1 MNAIMKRISL
11 TYKLITAC
19 SFVTLALVFACGKGF
34 LEKKPLGAFNPDQLV
49 NQSGIEG
56 LLVGAYHMVS
66 GQGGAPGNTWGSAA
80 SNWVFGSVA
89 ADDSYKGS
97 TPSDQG
103 DIVPIETWAYNT
115 SNPYFNEKWRAV
127 YDGAQRANDVLRF
140 LAKDTT
146 ISAERRKTMSAEAR
160 FLRAHFHFEAKKM
173 WKNVPYVDET
183 ITAASKNT
191 NVPNIDASGNYID
204 IWPKIEADFQYAID
218 NLPETQPQRGRANK
232 SAAIAYLAKTL
243 LYQQKYALAKAQ
255 LDKIIP
261 AAYGGSG
268 NGQTAGGLTYAL
280 VNFQNNFNAATD
292 NSAESVFAY
301 QASVNDG
308 SGTNGNYGDNLNFPN
323 SAGPGGCCGFNNPS
337 ISLANAYKTGS
348 NGLPLFDT
356 YNTAP
361 NVSDPASPYT
371 GNLDPRIDWTMGRP
385 GIPYFDWGPT
395 PVNTW
400 IRDPGTDGYFSPK
413 KNTYAKSQQNSLSS
427 TETSFW
433 GPTQMSAN
441 NVNLIRFADVLLWA
455 AECEIEVGSAAKA
468 LAYVNFVRDR
478 AAKSSWVYKNADY
491 DAAAGAYKTNILSV
505 LADKYV
511 IGLYAAGAFN
521 DKDYARKAIMFE
533 RRLELAMEGQRFFD
547 LARWDNGTGTI
558 MAPTLN
564 AYATAEKTRP
574 TIFAINQS
582 AVFTAK
588 KNEYY
593 PIPQSQ
599 IDIENATGTI
609 NLKQNP
615 GY

>member
-1 MNAIMKRISL
+1 MNAIMKKVPL
-11 TYKLITAC
+11 TYKQIAAFSL
-19 SFVTLALVFACGKGF
+19 VTLILVFACGKGF
-34 LEKKPLGAFNPDQLV
+34 LDKKPLGAFNPDQLV

-140 LAKDTT
+140 LAKDTG
-146 ISAERRKTMSAEAR
+146 IAADRRKTMTAEAR
-160 FLRAHFHFEAKKM
+160 FLRGHFHFEAKKM

-183 ITAASKNT
+183 ITAAAKNT
-191 NVPNIDASGNYID
+191 NVPNIDASGNFID
-204 IWPKIEADFQYAID
+204 IWPKIEADFQFAID
-218 NLPETQPQRGRANK
+218 NLPETQPQKGRANK
-232 SAAIAYLAKTL
+232 SAAMAFLAKA
-243 LYQQKYALAKAQ
+243 YMFQNKYALAKAL

-261 AAYGGSG
+261 PAYGGSG
-268 NGQTAGGLTYAL
+268 TGKTAGGLEYKL
-280 VNFQNNFNAATD
+280 VNFEDNFNAATD

-337 ISLANAYKTGS
+337 ISLANAYKTDA

-356 YNTAP
+356 HNTAP

-371 GNLDPRIDWTMGRP
+371 GSLDPRIDWTMGRP
-385 GIPYFDWGPT
+385 GIPFLDWGPT

-413 KNTYAKSQQNSLSS
+413 KNMYAKTQQNVLSS

-433 GPTQMSAN
+433 GPTQMTAN

-455 AECEIEVGSAAKA
+455 AECEIEVGSADKA
-468 LAYVNFVRDR
+468 LAYVNFVRNR
-478 AAKSSWVYKNADY
+478 AADVTGWVYKNSDY
-491 DAAAGAYKTNILSV
+491 DANTGKYKTQTTP
-505 LADKYV
+505 ADNYLIKPYP
-511 IGLYAAGAFN
+511 AGAFS
-521 DKDYARKAIMFE
+521 DKTYALKAIRFE

-547 LARWDNGTGTI
+547 LARWDNGTGTV

-564 AYATAEKTRP
+564 AYAAAEKTRP
-574 TIFAINQS
+574 TIFAVNPS
-582 AVFTAK
+582 ATFTAK

-599 IDIENATGTI
+599 IDIANATRTI
-609 NLKQNP
+609 NLKQNI

>member
-1 MNAIMKRISL
+1 MKNISL

-19 SFVTLALVFACGKGF
+19 FIAMLGLVLACGKGF
-34 LEKKPLGAFNPDQLV
+34 LDKKPLGAFNPDQLV

-66 GQGGAPGNTWGSAA
+66 GQGGGPGNTWGSAA

-146 ISAERRKTMSAEAR
+146 TPADRRKSMSAEAR
-160 FLRAHFHFEAKKM
+160 FLRGHFHFEAKKF

-183 ITAASKNT
+183 ITAAAKNT
-191 NVPNIDASGNYID
+191 NVPNVDAAGNFID

-218 NLPETQPQRGRANK
+218 NLPEEQPQRGRANK
-232 SAAIAYLAKTL
+232 SAAIAYLAKVL
-243 LYQQKYALAKAQ
+243 LFQHKYALAKAQ

-268 NGQTAGGLTYAL
+268 NGQTAGGLPYAL

-292 NSAESVFAY
+292 NSAESIFAY

-356 YNTAP
+356 YNAAP
-361 NVSDPASPYT
+361 NVSDPANPYT

-400 IRDPGTDGYFSPK
+400 IRDPGTNGYFSPK
-413 KNTYAKSQQNSLSS
+413 KNTYAKSQQDKLSS

-455 AECEIEVGSAAKA
+455 AECEIEVGSAEKA
-468 LAYVNFVRDR
+468 RAYVNFVRDR

-491 DAAAGAYKTNILSV
+491 DAATSTYKVTGQSV

-511 IGLYAAGAFN
+511 INLYPAGAFS
-521 DKDYARKAIMFE
+521 DKDFAKKAIMFE
-533 RRLELAMEGQRFFD
+533 RRLELAMEGHRFFD

-564 AYATAEKTRP
+564 AYATAEKNRP
-574 TIFAINQS
+574 TIFAVNKS
-582 AVFTAK
+582 ATFTAK

-609 NLKQNP
+609 NLKQNI

>member
-1 MNAIMKRISL
+1 MNAIMKKISL

-19 SFVTLALVFACGKGF
+19 SLVTLVLVFACGKGF
-34 LEKKPLGAFNPDQLV
+34 LDKKPLGAFNPDQLV

-66 GQGGAPGNTWGSAA
+66 GEGGAPGNTWGSAA

-146 ISAERRKTMSAEAR
+146 ISADRRKTMTAEAR
-160 FLRAHFHFEAKKM
+160 FLRAHFHFEAKKL
-173 WKNVPYVDET
+173 WKNVPYADET
-183 ITAASKNT
+183 ITAANKNT
-191 NVPNIDASGNYID
+191 NVPNVDASGNFID
-204 IWPKIEADFQYAID
+204 IWPKIEADFQFAID
-218 NLPETQPQRGRANK
+218 NLPEIQPQKGRANK
-232 SAAIAYLAKTL
+232 SAAMAF
-243 LYQQKYALAKAQ
+243 LAKAYMFQ
-255 LDKIIP
+255 NKYAPAKALLDKIIP
-261 AAYGGSG
+261 PAYGGTG
-268 NGQTAGGLTYAL
+268 TGKTAGGLEYKL
-280 VNFQNNFNAATD
+280 VNFEDNFNAATD

-348 NGLPLFDT
+348 DGLPLFDT
-356 YNTAP
+356 YNNSP
-361 NVSDPASPYT
+361 NVSDPASPYS

-385 GIPYFDWGPT
+385 GIPFFDWGPT

-413 KNTYAKSQQNSLSS
+413 KNVYAKSQQNVLSS

-441 NVNLIRFADVLLWA
+441 NVNLIRFADILLWA
-455 AECEIEVGSAAKA
+455 AECEVEVGSTDKA
-468 LAYVNFVRDR
+468 LAYVNFVRNR
-478 AAKSSWVYKNADY
+478 AADATGWVYANSDY
-491 DAAAGAYKTNILSV
+491 DAAAGKYKTQTTP
-505 LADKYV
+505 ADKYL
-511 IGLYAAGAFN
+511 IKPYAAGAFSN
-521 DKDYARKAIMFE
+521 KTFARRAIMFE
-533 RRLELAMEGQRFFD
+533 RRLELAMEGHRFFD
-547 LARWDNGTGTI
+547 LARWDNGTGTV

-564 AYATAEKTRP
+564 AYAAAEKTRP
-574 TIFAINQS
+574 TIFAVNQS
-582 AVFTAK
+582 ATFTAK

-599 IDIENATGTI
+599 IDIENATGTV
-609 NLKQNP
+609 NLKQNI

>member
-1 MNAIMKRISL
+1 MKKIPL
-11 TYKLITAC
+11 TYKQIVTFSL
-19 SFVTLALVFACGKGF
+19 VTLVMVFACGKGF
-34 LEKKPLGAFNPDQLV
+34 LDKKPLGAFNPDQLV
-49 NQSGIEG
+49 NQAGIEG

-103 DIVPIETWAYNT
+103 DIVPIETWAYNV
-115 SNPYFNEKWRAV
+115 SNPYFNDKWRAV

-146 ISAERRKTMSAEAR
+146 ISAARRKTMTAEAR
-160 FLRAHFHFEAKKM
+160 FLRAHFHFEAKKL
-173 WKNVPYVDET
+173 WKNVPYADET
-183 ITAASKNT
+183 ITAAAKNT
-191 NVPNIDASGNYID
+191 NVPNVDASGNFID
-204 IWPKIEADFQYAID
+204 IWPKIEADFQFAID
-218 NLPETQPQRGRANK
+218 NLPDVQPQKGRANK
-232 SAAIAYLAKTL
+232 SAATAYLAKAL
-243 LYQQKYALAKAQ
+243 LFQLKYAAAKAL

-261 AAYGGSG
+261 PAYGGTG
-268 NGQTAGGLTYAL
+268 TGQTAGGLEYKL
-280 VNFQNNFNAATD
+280 VNFEDNFNAATD

-337 ISLANAYKTGS
+337 ISLANAYKTDA

-356 YNTAP
+356 HNADP
-361 NVSDPASPYT
+361 NVSDPASPYAGT
-371 GNLDPRIDWTMGRP
+371 LDPRIDWTIGRP
-385 GIPYFDWGPT
+385 GIPFLDWGPT

-413 KNTYAKSQQNSLSS
+413 KNMYAKSQQNTLSS

-433 GPTQMSAN
+433 GPTQMTAN

-455 AECEIEVGSAAKA
+455 AECEIELNNPEKA
-468 LAYVNFVRDR
+468 RAYVNFVRNR
-478 AAKSSWVYKNADY
+478 AADATGWVYKNSDY
-491 DAAAGAYKTNILSV
+491 DANSGKYKTQTTP
-505 LADKYV
+505 ADNYLIKP
-511 IGLYAAGAFN
+511 YATGAFN
-521 DKDYARKAIMFE
+521 DKTYALKAIRFE

-547 LARWDNGTGTI
+547 LARWDNGTGTL

-574 TIFAINQS
+574 TIFAVNPS
-582 AVFTAK
+582 ATFTAK

-599 IDIENATGTI
+599 IDITNATGTI
-609 NLKQNP
+609 NLKQNI

>member
-1 MNAIMKRISL
+1 MKKIAL
-11 TYKLITAC
+11 TYKLIIAF
-19 SFVTLALVFACGKGF
+19 SLATLVLVIACGKGF
-34 LEKKPLGAFNPDQLV
+34 LDKKPLGAFNPDQLV
-49 NQSGIEG
+49 NQAGIEG

-66 GQGGAPGNTWGSAA
+66 GQGGAAQNSWGSAA

-103 DIVPIETWAYNT
+103 DIVPIETWAYN
-115 SNPYFNEKWRAV
+115 SNNPYFNQKWQAV

-146 ISAERRKTMSAEAR
+146 TPATARKTMSAEAR
-160 FLRAHFHFEAKKM
+160 FLRGHFHFEAKKM
-173 WKNVPYVDET
+173 WNNVPYVDET

-191 NVPNIDASGNYID
+191 NVPNVDASGNFID

-218 NLPETQPQRGRANK
+218 NLPDVQPQIGRANK
-232 SAAIAYLAKTL
+232 SAAIAYLAKAL
-243 LYQQKYALAKAQ
+243 LYQHKYAQAKAQ
-255 LDKIIP
+255 LDKLIP
-261 AAYGGSG
+261 PAYGGSG
-268 NGQTAGGLTYAL
+268 NGQTAGGLSYQL
-280 VNFQNNFNAATD
+280 VNFESNFNAATD
-292 NSAESVFAY
+292 NSGESVFAY

-337 ISLANAYKTGS
+337 ISLANAYKTGAD
-348 NGLPLFDT
+348 GLPLFDT
-356 YNTAP
+356 YNSAP
-361 NVSDPASPYT
+361 NVSAPTSPYT
-371 GNLDPRIDWTMGRP
+371 GTLDPRIDWTMGRP

-427 TETSFW
+427 SETSFW
-433 GPTQMSAN
+433 GPTQMDAN

-455 AECEIEVGSAAKA
+455 AECEIEVGSAEKA
-468 LAYVNFVRDR
+468 REYVNYIRNR
-478 AAKSSWVYKNADY
+478 AADTLGWVYKNSDY
-491 DAAAGAYKTNILSV
+491 DAAAGKYKLPALTKA
-505 LADKYV
+505 ADKYK
-511 IGLYAAGAFN
+511 INPYPAGAFA
-521 DKDYARKAIMFE
+521 DKNYARKAILFE
-533 RRLELAMEGQRFFD
+533 RRLELAMEGHRFFD
-547 LARWDNGTGTI
+547 LARWDNNTGTI
-558 MAPTLN
+558 MAPALN
-564 AYATAEKTRP
+564 AYAAAEKARP

-582 AVFTAK
+582 ATFTPK
-588 KNEYY
+588 RNEYF
-593 PIPQSQ
+593 PIPLTQ

-609 NLKQNP
+609 NLKQNT